1 MKYIIVTGGVVSG
14 IGKGITI
21 SSIGRL
27 LASSGIKVTAI
38 KIDPYMNVDA
48 GTMSPFEHGE
58 TFVLDDGGETDLDLG
73 NYERFL
79 DITLSSKHNITSG
92 KIYQEMVTRERR
104 GDYLGKTVQIIPHGS
119 DLVIELLES
128 ISEIS
133 VDGTGEKP
141 EICLVEIGGTVGDIE
156 SMLFLEAV
164 RQFQFKI
171 GKENVMFIHVSLVP
185 TLGSIDEQKTK
196 PTQHTVKE
204 LRSLGIN
211 PDMIVVRS
219 CNEILH
225 STKSKISSF
234 CHIEPSRVIS
244 VHDVANIYHVPMIL
258 SKQGVNTTIKR
269 FFKLEHMLEEPNFG
283 IWKTIAFNIEETKL
297 DDNKLTN
304 IAIVGKYTGFSDSY
318 LSVIKALQHSGIHLQ
333 RTINIIWIDATELE
347 NNDINSESYQNLI
360 NADGVVVPGG
370 FGNRGVEGKIIAAK
384 YCRTHKKPFLGI
396 CLGMQVMV
404 IEFARNILNILD
416 ATSEEFTD
424 DNHDKEKTKEKN
436 VIIFMPEGSKT
447 TMGGT
452 MRLGARKTIIQKD
465 SFANEI
471 YCESN
476 DLSVIE
482 RHRHRYEVSPNY
494 IDELQENGI
503 LFSGKDTTGMRMEI
517 VELDK
522 NIHPFYFGTQ
532 FHPEFT
538 SKPHKPS
545 PPFYKFIDVAS
556 SQPI

>member
-128 ISEIS
+128 ISEIP
-133 VDGTGEKP
+133 VDGTCEKP

-164 RQFQFKI
+164 RQFQFKV
-171 GKENVMFIHVSLVP
+171 GKENLMFIHVSLVP

-219 CNEILH
+219 CNEILD

-234 CHIEPSRVIS
+234 CHIHPSHVIS

-258 SKQGVNTTIKR
+258 SKQGVNTVIKR

-283 IWKTIAFNIEETKL
+283 IWKTIAFNIEKTKL

-304 IAIVGKYTGFSDSY
+304 IAIVGKYTGLSDSY
-318 LSVIKALQHSGIHLQ
+318 LSVIKALQHSGIHSQ

-347 NNDINSESYQNLI
+347 NNDIQSKAYQNLI

-370 FGNRGVEGKIIAAK
+370 FGNRGVEGKIIAAN
-384 YCRTHKKPFLGI
+384 YCRNHNKPFLGI

-404 IEFARNILNILD
+404 IEFARNVLNIRD
-416 ATSEEFTD
+416 ATSEEFVD
-424 DNHDKEKTKEKN
+424 EISNNHNMENKN

-452 MRLGARKTIIQKD
+452 MRLGARETIIQKN
-465 SFANEI
+465 SLANEI
-471 YCESN
+471 YCESS

-494 IDELQENGI
+494 IDRIQEKG
-503 LFSGKDTTGMRMEI
+503 LVFSGQDTTGLRMEI
-517 VELDK
+517 VELSK
-522 NIHPFYFGTQ
+522 NDHPFYFGTQ

-545 PPFYKFIDVAS
+545 PPFYRFIAVAS
-556 SQPI
+556 GELL

>member
-128 ISEIS
+128 ISEIP
-133 VDGTGEKP
+133 VDGTCEKP

-164 RQFQFKI
+164 RQFQFKV
-171 GKENVMFIHVSLVP
+171 GKENLIFMHVSLVP

-219 CNEILH
+219 CNEILD

-234 CHIEPSRVIS
+234 CHIHPSHVIS

-258 SKQGVNTTIKR
+258 SKQGVNTVIKR

-283 IWKTIAFNIEETKL
+283 IWKTIAFNIEKTKL

-304 IAIVGKYTGFSDSY
+304 IAIVGKYTGLSDSY
-318 LSVIKALQHSGIHLQ
+318 LSVIKALQHSGIHSQ

-347 NNDINSESYQNLI
+347 NNDIQSKAYQNLI

-370 FGNRGVEGKIIAAK
+370 FGNRGVEGKIIAAN
-384 YCRTHKKPFLGI
+384 YCRNHNKPFLGI

-404 IEFARNILNILD
+404 IEFARNVLNIRD
-416 ATSEEFTD
+416 ATSEEFVD
-424 DNHDKEKTKEKN
+424 EISNNHNMENKN

-452 MRLGARKTIIQKD
+452 MRLGARETIIQKN
-465 SFANEI
+465 SLANEI
-471 YCESN
+471 YCESS

-494 IDELQENGI
+494 IDRIQEKG
-503 LFSGKDTTGMRMEI
+503 LVFSGQDTTGMRMEI
-517 VELDK
+517 VELSK
-522 NIHPFYFGTQ
+522 NDHPFYFGTQ

-545 PPFYKFIDVAS
+545 PPFYRFIAVAS
-556 SQPI
+556 GELL